1 MYVYVYIYIHVK
13 RNCKVFYILY
23 RIEIFYN
30 IIYIK
35 NHFII
40 KDLISLFNFVITISS
55 IV

>member
-1 MYVYVYIYIHVK
+1 MCIYIHVK
-13 RNCKVFYILY
+13 RNCKNILYYILY

-35 NHFII
+35 SHFII